1 MTPATDAL
9 ARVDE
14 GVSLPGDRTLADIFD
29 QHCRWGAQKV
39 CLICGF
45 EGQGSECD
53 LCVIAD
59 EVEAKRSED
68 R

>member
-1 MTPATDAL
+1 MTAAVDAL
-9 ARVDE
+9 SRLDD
-14 GVSLPGDRTLADIFD
+14 GVALPGDRTLAEIFD
-29 QHCRWGAQKV
+29 RHCRWGAQKV

-59 EVEAKRSED
+59 EVEAKRTAD
-68 R
+68 Q